1 VLETHRAAIILLQLR
16 GRELVER
23 KEDRMSESI
32 DIDGPY
38 SPSALPPLPLEDWR
52 DTKETLHRYVQ
63 IVGKVRLE
71 YSPFRNHWWH
81 VTLHVDPRG
90 LSARHMFSGELAFE
104 ISLDLIAHELKVVTG
119 AGDRASFP
127 LRDGLFVAEFY
138 SKLVSIFETLG
149 IEVDLSNPSP
159 FDLEDEDRHFEED
172 TEHASY
178 DEEYVE
184 RYQRILTWVD
194 HIFQEFSGRF
204 NGKQSP
210 VHLFWHG
217 FDLAVTRF
225 SGRRAPEREG
235 ADKVTR
241 EAYSHEVISFGFW
254 PGDRN
259 TPAPA
264 FYSYTA
270 PEPDGLT
277 GQTLRPES
285 AFWAA
290 EGGMALLMYD
300 DVRKANSPRTTL
312 LEFMESAY
320 QAGARTAGWD
330 MEDLQAEP
338 RQRAGRAPGEAGH
351 SPAAGHRQEDRG
363 PAGLPGVA
371 GKRARGGEDGE
382 NTDPQ

>member
-1 VLETHRAAIILLQLR
+1 
-16 GRELVER
+16 
-23 KEDRMSESI
+23 
-32 DIDGPY
+32 
-38 SPSALPPLPLEDWR
+38 
-52 DTKETLHRYVQ
+52 
-63 IVGKVRLE
+63 
-71 YSPFRNHWWH
+71 
-81 VTLHVDPRG
+81 
-90 LSARHMFSGELAFE
+90 MFSGELAFE
-104 ISLDLIAHELKVVTG
+104 ISFDLIAHELKVVTG

-270 PEPDGLT
+270 PEPEDLT
-277 GQTLRPES
+277 GQSPFVEPLSLTSPGATLR
-285 AFWAA
+285 
-290 EGGMALLMYD
+290 G
-300 DVRKANSPRTTL
+300 
-312 LEFMESAY
+312 
-320 QAGARTAGWD
+320 Q
-330 MEDLQAEP
+330 
-338 RQRAGRAPGEAGH
+338 GRAA
-351 SPAAGHRQEDRG
+351 
-363 PAGLPGVA
+363 L
-371 GKRARGGEDGE
+371 
-382 NTDPQ
+382 